1 MKQQQQQQQ
10 QPSPP
15 PPQPPQQP
23 SPPFASPGVPAF
35 LSKLWALLGETPSN
49 QLITWSQVGRP
60 PPSPPACGGAPAI
73 TLRFAPAGTGAC
85 GGREP
90 RRARGGTENG
100 DKATWLGW
108 AGLGCSGEAGSPR
121 PSASPLF

>member
-10 QPSPP
+10 QAPP

-60 PPSPPACGGAPAI
+60 PTFYPPACGGAPAV
-73 TLRFAPAGTGAC
+73 TLRFVPAGIRAC
-85 GGREP
+85 WGLGVPVGR
-90 RRARGGTENG
+90 TENQG
-100 DKATWLGW
+100 TATWLEL
-108 AGLGCSGEAGSPR
+108 GLGRAGPD
-121 PSASPLF
+121 